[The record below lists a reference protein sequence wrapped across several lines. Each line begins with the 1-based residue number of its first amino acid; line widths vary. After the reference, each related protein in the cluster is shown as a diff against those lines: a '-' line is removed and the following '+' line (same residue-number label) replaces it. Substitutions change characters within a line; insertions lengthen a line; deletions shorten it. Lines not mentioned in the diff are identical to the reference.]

1 VVHLPAD
8 VATAGHRAD
17 HVIAG
22 AAVRLAEGTLS
33 NLPGSFEVP
42 VAKLGGTLAY
52 RASRRAR
59 DAVRENLSI
68 VAPER
73 GDRERLVRQ
82 TFIEQMRHYI
92 EIFRLARL
100 DHAMVREAIEVR
112 GWERFLAAVG
122 RGNGVILAS
131 AHVGPVSLCGQI
143 IAANGYEITL
153 PIENETGELARAIN
167 RARTRMGLRFVETDS
182 ALGIARILKRGGIL
196 GVLADRAVTGVGERV
211 PFFGRPAL
219 LPSAH
224 VALALRTG
232 AALLPAFAQRDGDV
246 LRAVFE
252 PELDLVRTGDR
263 DADVREGMR
272 RWVAVLEPRILA
284 APEQWSVFEPVWRR

>member
-1 VVHLPAD
+1 M
-8 VATAGHRAD
+8 
-17 HVIAG
+17 IAG
-22 AAVRLAEGTLS
+22 AAARFAERA
-33 NLPGSFEVP
+33 LPLLPSAFEFP
-42 VAKLGGTLAY
+42 VATVGGAIAY
-52 RASRRAR
+52 RASAGARA
-59 DAVRENLSI
+59 AVRENLSI
-68 VAPER
+68 VVPEQR
-73 GDRERLVRQ
+73 DREPLVRQ
-82 TFIEQMRHYI
+82 VFVEQVRHYI

-100 DHAMVREAIEVR
+100 DHEMVRRTVVTD
-112 GWERFLAAVG
+112 GWELFVAAAA

-131 AHVGPVSLCGQI
+131 AHVGPVSVCGQI

-153 PIENETGELARAIN
+153 PIENETTELARAIN

-182 ALGIARILKRGGIL
+182 ALGIARILRRGGIL

-219 LPSAH
+219 LPSVH

-232 AALLPAFAQRDGDV
+232 AALMPAFAHRDGNV

-252 PELDLVRTGDR
+252 PALELPRTGDR
-263 DADVREGMR
+263 DLDLREGMR
-272 RWVAVLEPRILA
+272 RWVQVLERHIRQ

>member
-1 VVHLPAD
+1 
-8 VATAGHRAD
+8 
-17 HVIAG
+17 VIAG
-22 AAVRLAEGTLS
+22 ALSRLAEGG
-33 NLPGSFEVP
+33 LPYLPSSLEVP
-42 VAKLGGTLAY
+42 VAMLGGAIAY
-52 RASRRAR
+52 RASATAR
-59 DAVRENLSI
+59 EAVRENLAI
-68 VAPER
+68 VVPER
-73 GDRERLVRQ
+73 QDRERLVRQ
-82 TFIEQMRHYI
+82 AFVEQVRHYI

-100 DHAMVREAIEVR
+100 DHEKVRRTVVTE
-112 GWERFLAAVG
+112 GWELFVAAAAQG
-122 RGNGVILAS
+122 QGVILAS
-131 AHVGPVSLCGQI
+131 AHVGPVSVCGQI

-153 PIENETGELARAIN
+153 PIENETTELARAIN

-196 GVLADRAVTGVGERV
+196 GVLADRAVTGIGERV

-232 AALLPAFAQRDGDV
+232 AMLMPAFAHRDGNV

-252 PELDLVRTGDR
+252 PGIELRRTGDR
-263 DADVREGMR
+263 DTDVREGMR
-272 RWVAVLEPRILA
+272 RWVPVLERHIRQ

>member
-1 VVHLPAD
+1 
-8 VATAGHRAD
+8 
-17 HVIAG
+17 VIAG
-22 AAVRLAEGTLS
+22 AAARLAEGTLPH
-33 NLPGSFEVP
+33 LPSSLEIP
-42 VAKLGGTLAY
+42 ISTLGGTFAY
-52 RASRRAR
+52 RASAGAR

-68 VAPER
+68 VAPDR
-73 GDRERLVRQ
+73 PDREQLVRQ
-82 TFIEQMRHYI
+82 TFIEQVHHYI

-100 DHAMVREAIEVR
+100 DHQKVRDTVVTT
-112 GWERFLAAVG
+112 GWERFEAAVARG
-122 RGNGVILAS
+122 RGVILGS
-131 AHVGPVSLCGQI
+131 AHIGPVSVCGQI
-143 IAANGYEITL
+143 IVANGYDITL
-153 PIENETGELARAIN
+153 PIEKETGELARAVN

-182 ALGIARILKRGGIL
+182 AVGIARILKRGGIL

-232 AALLPAFAQRDGDV
+232 AVLLPAFAHRDGNV

-252 PELDLVRTGDR
+252 PELELRRSGDR
-263 DADVREGMR
+263 DADIRDGVRQ
-272 RWVAVLEPRILA
+272 WAAALEPHIRV

>member
-1 VVHLPAD
+1 
-8 VATAGHRAD
+8 
-17 HVIAG
+17 VIAG
-22 AAVRLAEGTLS
+22 AAARLAEGTLPH
-33 NLPGSFEVP
+33 LPSSLEIP
-42 VAKLGGTLAY
+42 ISTLGGTFAY
-52 RASRRAR
+52 RASAGAR

-68 VAPER
+68 VAPDR
-73 GDRERLVRQ
+73 PDREQLVRQ
-82 TFIEQMRHYI
+82 TFIEQVRHYI

-100 DHAMVREAIEVR
+100 DHQKVRDTVVTT
-112 GWERFLAAVG
+112 GWERFEAAVARG
-122 RGNGVILAS
+122 RGVILGS
-131 AHVGPVSLCGQI
+131 AHIGPVSVCGQI
-143 IAANGYEITL
+143 IVANGYDITL
-153 PIENETGELARAIN
+153 PIEKETGELARAVN

-182 ALGIARILKRGGIL
+182 AVGIARILKRGGIL

-232 AALLPAFAQRDGDV
+232 AVLLPAFAHRDGNV

-252 PELDLVRTGDR
+252 PELELRRSGDR
-263 DADVREGMR
+263 DADIRDGVRQ
-272 RWVAVLEPRILA
+272 WAALLEPHIRV

>member
-1 VVHLPAD
+1 
-8 VATAGHRAD
+8 VATAGRRAG

-22 AAVRLAEGTLS
+22 AAARIAEGA
-33 NLPGSFEVP
+33 LPHLPASLEVP
-42 VAKLGGTLAY
+42 IAILGGTIAY
-52 RASRRAR
+52 RASAGAR
-59 DAVRENLSI
+59 DAVRENLAI

-73 GDRERLVRQ
+73 TDRERLVRQ
-82 TFIEQMRHYI
+82 TFVEQVRHYI

-100 DHAMVREAIEVR
+100 DHEKVRRTVVTEGWDRFVEA
-112 GWERFLAAVG
+112 AG
-122 RGNGVILAS
+122 RGHGVILAS
-131 AHVGPVSLCGQI
+131 AHVGPVSVCGQI

-167 RARTRMGLRFVETDS
+167 RARTRMGLRFVELDS
-182 ALGIARILKRGGIL
+182 ALGIARILKRGGVL
-196 GVLADRAVTGVGERV
+196 GVLADRAITGVGERV
-211 PFFGRPAL
+211 LFFGRPAL

-232 AALLPAFAQRDGDV
+232 AALMPAFAHRDGNV

-252 PELDLVRTGDR
+252 PDLELVRTGDR
-263 DADVREGMR
+263 DTDVREGMR
-272 RWVAVLEPRILA
+272 RWAAVLERHIRQ